1 MQCVVCGSDEFVN
14 NNVIWDELAEEWGIN
29 RFERGYIDR
38 QQGTQC
44 LGCGCNIRSQALA
57 RSIMRHWSWKGR
69 FADFVIDSKG
79 KKVLELNE
87 CAQLSNYLRQ
97 MPDRTLGEYPEVDM
111 HSLPYADQ
119 TFDLIVHS
127 DTLEHVENPV
137 KALSECRRVLKPGGL
152 LAYTVPIIVDRLTR
166 DRKGLPNSYHGAP
179 SSNASDF
186 QVVTEYGADA
196 WKHVVEAGFEDV
208 CLSTFDYPAG
218 IAISASCASDH
229 QPEASWLGKFL
240 SRGKKS

>member
-1 MQCVVCGSDEFVN
+1 
-14 NNVIWDELAEEWGIN
+14 
-29 RFERGYIDR
+29 
-38 QQGTQC
+38 
-44 LGCGCNIRSQALA
+44 
-57 RSIMRHWSWKGR
+57 MRHWSWKGR

-97 MPDRTLGEYPEVDM
+97 MPDRTLAEYPEVDM

-218 IAISASCASDH
+218 IAISASCVSDH

>member
-1 MQCVVCGSDEFVN
+1 MQCVVCGSAKFVN
-14 NNVIWDELAEEWGIN
+14 NNVIWDELADEWGIN
-29 RFERGYIDR
+29 SLERGYIDR

-44 LGCGCNIRSQALA
+44 ADCGCNIRSQALA
-57 RSIMRHWSWKGR
+57 RSIMRHWSWNGK
-69 FADFVIDSKG
+69 FADFALENKE

-87 CAQLSNYLRQ
+87 CAQLSNYLKK
-97 MPDRTLGEYPEVDM
+97 MPDRILAEYPEVDM

-137 KALSECRRVLKPGGL
+137 RALAECRRVLKPGGL
-152 LAYTVPIIVDRLTR
+152 LAYTVPIIVGRLTR

-186 QVVTEYGADA
+186 LVVTEYGADA
-196 WKHVVEAGFEDV
+196 WKHVVEAGFDDV

-218 IAISASCASDH
+218 IAISASRPGGQ
-229 QPEASWLGKFL
+229 QPTNSWLGKFL
-240 SRGKKS
+240 SREKNL

>member
-1 MQCVVCGSDEFVN
+1 
-14 NNVIWDELAEEWGIN
+14 
-29 RFERGYIDR
+29 
-38 QQGTQC
+38 
-44 LGCGCNIRSQALA
+44 
-57 RSIMRHWSWKGR
+57 
-69 FADFVIDSKG
+69 
-79 KKVLELNE
+79 
-87 CAQLSNYLRQ
+87 

-196 WKHVVEAGFEDV
+196 WKHVVEAGFVDV
-208 CLSTFDYPAG
+208 CLSTFDYPAELQLVHRAQ
-218 IAISASCASDH
+218 AIISRKPRGWENSFQEEKNRKSFSDGRRLEVSIVPLSASRIRHGVLRSVRCV
-229 QPEASWLGKFL
+229 
-240 SRGKKS
+240 